1 MGLAGVALSSIL
13 PGRSIPGGIA
23 TADAVTTNMVL
34 GDYVPSL
41 PWSFADQDS
50 FDNLMGRRQKLVH
63 WFQDWVMPFD
73 RSYLDAAV
81 NRGAT
86 PLISW
91 EPWKFGGGIN
101 QLNYALRTIAAG
113 QHDAYI
119 RNWARA
125 AAAWGKPLYL
135 AFAHEMNGDWTSWSP
150 GVNGNT
156 AAQFVSAWR
165 RVHGIFRQAGAT
177 NVRWVWAPVAQ
188 YQVFGTTPYKAVYP
202 GNAYVNW
209 TGMSGYNWG
218 NTRSWSR
225 WLSFSQIFGA
235 SYGVLNSIAPNK
247 PVMIREVG
255 STESGG
261 DKAAWIKN
269 AFLSEIPGKFPRL
282 QVVAW
287 FHWRRRTTGGSTLPP
302 ARCRPTSRWW
312 PTPGTKDGCPN
323 PTRHG
328 RIGTAGTLRARG
340 PKKDPSPG
348 SHDAHDL
355 DERLGA
361 GNPRLASR
369 VLRLLAGHET
379 PQRPARGHEREPAY
393 KQPDLLGEQYHASR
407 GGKGTR
413 RYSDS
418 LTVHLTISFRTSPK
432 PANTPS
438 GVPSART
445 RRRVSR

>member
-1 MGLAGVALSSIL
+1 M
-13 PGRSIPGGIA
+13 
-23 TADAVTTNMVL
+23 
-34 GDYVPSL
+34 
-41 PWSFADQDS
+41 
-50 FDNLMGRRQKLVH
+50 
-63 WFQDWVMPFD
+63 
-73 RSYLDAAV
+73 
-81 NRGAT
+81 
-86 PLISW
+86 
-91 EPWKFGGGIN
+91 
-101 QLNYALRTIAAG
+101 RTIAAG

-282 QVVAW
+282 QAVAW
-287 FHWRRRTTGGSTLPP
+287 FQVEKENDWRVNSSSGSL
-302 ARCRPTSRWW
+302 S
-312 PTPGTKDGCPN
+312 
-323 PTRHG
+323 
-328 RIGTAGTLRARG
+328 
-340 PKKDPSPG
+340 
-348 SHDAHDL
+348 
-355 DERLGA
+355 
-361 GNPRLASR
+361 
-369 VLRLLAGHET
+369 
-379 PQRPARGHEREPAY
+379 AY
-393 KQPDLLGEQYHASR
+393 KQVVADSR
-407 GGKGTR
+407 YQGR
-413 RYSDS
+413 LS
-418 LTVHLTISFRTSPK
+418 
-432 PANTPS
+432 
-438 GVPSART
+438 
-445 RRRVSR
+445 